1 MHRYRHAPSAAL
13 GIRRAC
19 GRGVCAQ
26 CVRDLG
32 RSLVCSDECEARA
45 RRGDALIANSEAS
58 FSQVRCGS
66 VVVVI
71 FPLLLGALLFCFGLG
86 ERGWFNKL
94 TAMGAILAVSGV
106 AIWLRN
112 RHLARQL
119 KQPRRRMRGPTIST
133 TAGMTASRRNRWPAV
148 SRASAS
154 SIRSI

>member
-1 MHRYRHAPSAAL
+1 MQHASPRFTIQPSQEYRPLAPMHCYRHAPSEAL
-13 GIRRAC
+13 GIC
-19 GRGVCAQ
+19 
-26 CVRDLG
+26 
-32 RSLVCSDECEARA
+32 RS
-45 RRGDALIANSEAS
+45 RGDALIANGEAS
-58 FSQVRCGS
+58 FGQVRRGS

-86 ERGWFNKL
+86 ERRWFNKL

-119 KQPRRRMRGPTIST
+119 KQPRRRMRGPTTST